1 MAYFLK
7 QHYCR
12 LTSLHQVHDQS
23 PGTVFIDKWPE
34 TIDMTSLKN
43 PILKGWKNYRNS
55 GENADSN
62 LQVTHRQSANQPS
75 EVTSLL
81 ISSENECVLL
91 ASVTKVQNAHNLSQN
106 IIKTFTQEQTA
117 MKQQQ
122 RLMMQE
128 WSCSLTNNLAR
139 LLSHTNLAIS
149 SITERH
155 MNSVRAL
162 SELMKSYSQLTERY
176 SREGSIPDLET
187 VIIMNPYIQ
196 DLNPRVTKPTVSPSS
211 PR

>member
-1 MAYFLK
+1 
-7 QHYCR
+7 
-12 LTSLHQVHDQS
+12 
-23 PGTVFIDKWPE
+23 
-34 TIDMTSLKN
+34 
-43 PILKGWKNYRNS
+43 
-55 GENADSN
+55 
-62 LQVTHRQSANQPS
+62 
-75 EVTSLL
+75 
-81 ISSENECVLL
+81 
-91 ASVTKVQNAHNLSQN
+91 
-106 IIKTFTQEQTA
+106 